1 MAREKKQPI
10 GKWLQLRSGAVYN
23 WSEAL
28 AKASGSFIVS
38 PQIAA
43 NWFRSIGGD
52 NEVTR
57 AYPPEEEV
65 LAVADVDAKED
76 EFERPL
82 MPAAQR
88 RQKRQKKAPGGKLKS
103 AVGRE
108 PTISVSDKAPTKK
121 ELQEMIDGSDS
132 G

>member
-1 MAREKKQPI
+1 MARARTQPI

-43 NWFRSIGGD
+43 DWFRSIGAD
-52 NEVTR
+52 NDVTK

-65 LAVADVDAKED
+65 LAVADDNAEKD
-76 EFERPL
+76 EPAPPL

-108 PTISVSDKAPTKK
+108 PTISVSDKAPTKR
-121 ELQEMIDGSDS
+121 EIQEMIDGSDS